1 MISNVT
7 NVVSSANQTSDQN
20 IDNLRVV
27 SNVLSQS
34 AQVIQ
39 TNMNVSIE
47 VINDVSFHCLTKH
60 AKFHVKNLLLFL
72 IKATTGAVAIL
83 DSVEDWPEDI
93 VEQQSNQ

>member
-1 MISNVT
+1 M
-7 NVVSSANQTSDQN
+7 VSSANQTSDQN

-47 VINDVSFHCLTKH
+47 VINDVSFTVLQSMLNFMQKLT
-60 AKFHVKNLLLFL
+60 L
-72 IKATTGAVAIL
+72 IFNQATTGAVAIL

>member
-47 VINDVSFHCLTKH
+47 VINDVSFTVLQSMLNFMQKLT
-60 AKFHVKNLLLFL
+60 L
-72 IKATTGAVAIL
+72 IFNQATTGAVAIL